1 MSQQEL
7 IDAVLYERR
16 IELAYEGKRFWDL
29 LRRKIFSDMQGYS
42 RYRIEIQVKNE
53 YAAMARRDFITMI
66 KERIRN

>member
-29 LRRKIFSDMQGYS
+29 LRRKIFSICKDILVTELKY
-42 RYRIEIQVKNE
+42 K
-53 YAAMARRDFITMI
+53 
-66 KERIRN
+66 

>member
-1 MSQQEL
+1 MNQQEL

-53 YAAMARRDFITMI
+53 
-66 KERIRN
+66 